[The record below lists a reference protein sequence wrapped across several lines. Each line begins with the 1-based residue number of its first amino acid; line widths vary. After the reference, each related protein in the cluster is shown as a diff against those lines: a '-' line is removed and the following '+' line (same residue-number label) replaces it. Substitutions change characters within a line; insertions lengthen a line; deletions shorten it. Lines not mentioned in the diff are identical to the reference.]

1 MSNKKEDRDDR
12 KAGQFTTVMEYQADV
27 LNNKKVQLTYEV
39 KDVPEEVKELARK
52 LKEVTSQTFQYGW
65 SLNDIAEL
73 SLAL

>member
-1 MSNKKEDRDDR
+1 MNNKKEDRDDR

-27 LNNKKVQLTYEV
+27 LNGKKVQLTYDV

>member
-1 MSNKKEDRDDR
+1 MSNKKEDREDR

-27 LNNKKVQLTYEV
+27 LNGKKVQLTYDV

-52 LKEVTSQTFQYGW
+52 LKEVTSQTFQHGW

>member
-27 LNNKKVQLTYEV
+27 LNGKKVQLMYDV

>member
-27 LNNKKVQLTYEV
+27 LNGKKVQLMYDV

-52 LKEVTSQTFQYGW
+52 LKEVTSQTFQHGW